1 MLSLNTRKQRLN
13 NQSNLSCII
22 PSTVGTNIFIKC
34 ALKSIFLKF
43 LYFLRCY
50 DLDQQIF
57 SYTVEEILL
66 NVDNYLYLLAILSDM
81 ILLDYYNLENI
92 QYYTEIG
99 AKNSVQALVS
109 VLNFL

>member
-1 MLSLNTRKQRLN
+1 M
-13 NQSNLSCII
+13 
-22 PSTVGTNIFIKC
+22 
-34 ALKSIFLKF
+34 
-43 LYFLRCY
+43 
-50 DLDQQIF
+50 DQQIF

-109 VLNFL
+109 VLNFLWLYDCIIIKYNFLLEIFKFR